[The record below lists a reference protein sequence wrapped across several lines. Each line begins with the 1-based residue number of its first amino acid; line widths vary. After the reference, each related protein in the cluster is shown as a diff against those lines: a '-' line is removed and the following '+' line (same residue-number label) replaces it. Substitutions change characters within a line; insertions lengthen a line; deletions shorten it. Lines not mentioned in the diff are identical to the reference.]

1 MLPPPSGSLNKML
14 CVFTSTVCLWMNIVS
29 KVWKSQSRKATNF
42 YGDQSMFSREI
53 LWFRLSEILF
63 LELPGPKTVYQQSL
77 GGWENGKKW
86 FTICKL
92 AIDTYK
98 LCHHLVSSTSAS
110 LYVYSVILTLRMRL
124 MSQTSIMLQLY
135 ACGQKFI
142 VIFTLNVTE
151 NLKNAVPER
160 VKENQITSI

>member
-1 MLPPPSGSLNKML
+1 MRVG
-14 CVFTSTVCLWMNIVS
+14 
-29 KVWKSQSRKATNF
+29 R
-42 YGDQSMFSREI
+42 YR
-53 LWFRLSEILF
+53 
-63 LELPGPKTVYQQSL
+63 
-77 GGWENGKKW
+77 
-86 FTICKL
+86 
-92 AIDTYK
+92 
-98 LCHHLVSSTSAS
+98 VSSTSAS

-142 VIFTLNVTE
+142 EIFTLNVTE